1 VKKGLHIL
9 ILAAGQGKRMKSAVP
24 KVLHKANGK
33 PVLQYILDAA
43 ADLKPVSIT
52 VVIGH
57 QAESVTE
64 RFKNYKSGSSDVEI
78 HFVEQKQQHGTG
90 DAVASA
96 ASLLAGAEGDLLILC
111 GDTPLITSGLLE
123 EFYDHYKKENLDL
136 SVLTMELDDPRS
148 YGRIVRGSKNEILKI
163 VEQRDANAEE
173 LKIKEVNSGTYLSDL
188 RTLFSVIEKL
198 GKDNAQGEYYL
209 SDLIKIYRREGRN
222 AGAFKWYTAKD
233 LLGIN
238 NRMELAEAD
247 ACLRMRKIRT
257 LMENGVTIYD
267 PAATYIEDD
276 VRIGADTIVYPGVV
290 LRGKTEIGEN
300 CEIRHYSILENVI
313 LGSGCVIYP
322 FSHLENSVI
331 GEAASI
337 GPFSRLRPGNKL
349 GRKVKVGN
357 FVEMKNS
364 TLGDNSKSS
373 HLTYLGDTEVGENV
387 NVGAGTITCNYDGWK
402 KYKTVIKDGAFIGS
416 NTEIVAPVVIGE
428 GAVIGAGTTVT
439 DDVPDNALAVSRIE
453 QKNIP
458 GWAAKKRAKMEA
470 QNNKEK
476 DKD

>member
-9 ILAAGQGKRMKSAVP
+9 ILAAGQGKRMKSALP

-43 ADLKPVSIT
+43 ADLNPNSIT

-57 QAESVTE
+57 GAEKVIE
-64 RFKNYKSGSSDVEI
+64 RFSNYNSSSSNIEI
-78 HFVEQKQQHGTG
+78 HFVEQKQQNGTG

-96 ASLLAGAEGDLLILC
+96 SAQLAAAEGDLLILN
-111 GDTPLITSGLLE
+111 GDTPLITSELLKD
-123 EFYDHYKKENLDL
+123 FYDNYKKVELDL
-136 SVLTMELDDPRS
+136 SVLTMELDDPRA
-148 YGRIVRGSKNEILKI
+148 YGRIVRNSYGEILRI
-163 VEQRDANAEE
+163 VEQRDANTEE
-173 LKIKEVNSGTYLSDL
+173 LKIKEVNSGTYISDL
-188 RTLFSVIEKL
+188 RSLFSSLNKL

-209 SDLIKIYRREGRN
+209 SDLIRIFREEGRK
-222 AGAFKWYTAKD
+222 AGAFNWHTAKD

-247 ACLRMRKIRT
+247 AFLRMRKVRS
-257 LMENGVTIYD
+257 LMEEGVTIYD
-267 PAATYIEDD
+267 PQTVFIEDE
-276 VRIGADTIVYPGVV
+276 VSIGRDTIIYPGVV
-290 LRGKTEIGEN
+290 LKRKTKIGAE
-300 CEIRHYSILENVI
+300 CEIHHYSVIENAV
-313 LGSGCVIYP
+313 LGSGCIVHP
-322 FSHLENSVI
+322 FTHIVDSVI
-331 GEAASI
+331 DDAASI

-357 FVEMKNS
+357 FVEMKN
-364 TLGDNSKSS
+364 TVLGDNSKSS
-373 HLTYLGDTEVGENV
+373 HLTYLGDAEVGKNV

-416 NTEIVAPVVIGE
+416 NTEIVAPAVIGE
-428 GAVIGAGTTVT
+428 GAVIAAGTTVT
-439 DDVPDNALAVSRIE
+439 DDVPDDALAVSRTD

-470 QNNKEK
+470 QNKKEK
-476 DKD
+476 HKD